1 MADDIRA
8 SQTER
13 DLILGATDPDF
24 ERVVRW
30 LLGHGHGLAIGTEY
44 IGHGEDWVELGLCQR
59 PDLVADPA
67 TGVIASGPIITL
79 LDFATSAS
87 TWLRR
92 KKVAPNATLDLRID
106 YLRPARPGAKIV
118 ARGECYAA
126 KRTVSFV
133 RGIAHDGDPEDPIAH
148 CVGTFF
154 NMDEKSS
161 V

>member
-8 SQTER
+8 SQAAR
-13 DLILGATDPDF
+13 DLALGADKSEF
-24 ERVVRW
+24 ERIVRW
-30 LLGHGHGLAIGTEY
+30 LLGNGHGQAIGAEY
-44 IGHGEDWVELGLCQR
+44 LGHSDDWVEFGLCQR

-79 LDFATSAS
+79 LDFATSTS

-106 YLRPARPGAKIV
+106 YLRPARPGVMIV

-133 RGIAHDGDPEDPIAH
+133 RGHRP
-148 CVGTFF
+148 
-154 NMDEKSS
+154 
-161 V
+161 